1 MNHTQRP
8 RSNTPTNHRATLSTR
23 QLVDLELGLY
33 LLRHLRPSAP
43 PTALPDLLSSA
54 ASATGQARLT
64 PQQHKYLHRA
74 RLLLA
79 HVANPNHWQALLD
92 AYTAAPA
99 DRLAFDLSRDH
110 SRFAE
115 KSVGF
120 SRNRIAVLR
129 KMLA

>member
-1 MNHTQRP
+1 MNLTQRP
-8 RSNTPTNHRATLSTR
+8 RSQTPAHPRPSLSTR

-33 LLRHLRPSAP
+33 LLRQLRPSAP
-43 PTALPDLLSSA
+43 PTALPDLLSPD
-54 ASATGQARLT
+54 TMDGTKLT

-79 HVANPNHWQALLD
+79 HVANPAHWQTLLN
-92 AYTAAPA
+92 AYAAAPA
-99 DRLAFDLSRDH
+99 DCLAFDLSRDY

-115 KSVGF
+115 KTVGF

>member
-8 RSNTPTNHRATLSTR
+8 RSNNTQNHRPVLSTR

-33 LLRHLRPSAP
+33 LIRQLRPTAP
-43 PTALPDLLSSA
+43 PTALPDLLGPA
-54 ASATGQARLT
+54 PTTGPIRLT
-64 PQQHKYLHRA
+64 PQQHKYLNRA

-79 HVANPNHWQALLD
+79 HVANPDHWQALLT
-92 AYTAAPA
+92 AYAAAPT
-99 DRLAFDLSRDH
+99 DRLAFDISRDQ

-115 KSVGF
+115 KTVGF

>member
-8 RSNTPTNHRATLSTR
+8 RSQKPAYTRLSLSTR

-33 LLRHLRPSAP
+33 LIRQLRPSAP
-43 PTALPDLLSSA
+43 PTALPDLLRTDPSA
-54 ASATGQARLT
+54 CASLT
-64 PQQHKYLHRA
+64 PQQHKYLNRA

-79 HVANPNHWQALLD
+79 HVADPAHWQHLLT
-92 AYTAAPA
+92 AYAAAPA

-115 KSVGF
+115 KTVGF
-120 SRNRIAVLR
+120 SRNRIGVLR
-129 KMLA
+129 RMLA